1 MTPSLRILYI
11 GPLAGTCLDRAHAL
25 RRLGHDV
32 LHIDLRTWL
41 PATKWIDRIIWRAGG
56 QYFGN
61 FLAHT
66 VRRQFKSDS
75 FDLVYVDNGEL
86 VSPPVAN
93 SLKRMAKK
101 MVNLCLDDPT
111 GNRDMKRFTSYKLS
125 LPYYDLVAVMR
136 EPNVQEC
143 LRLGASRVIRLWFAA
158 DEISHRPRYLSEQDH
173 IKWDAE
179 VLFLGTWM
187 PERGPLLVQLVEL
200 GVPLT
205 IQGAHWQKAPEWPT
219 LQRFWRGGSI
229 AGDDYAKA
237 IQCAKI
243 NIGLVSEGNR
253 DQHTTRSLEIPA
265 LGSVLCAK
273 RTCEHEAL
281 YKEDEEA
288 VFWTTAEECAEKC
301 WLLLRNEKRRKE
313 IAEAGQRRYML
324 SDNRNEL
331 LMKKIIEG
339 AFQ

>member
-1 MTPSLRILYI
+1 MIASLRILYI
-11 GPLAGTCLDRAHAL
+11 GPVAGTCLDRANAL
-25 RRLGHDV
+25 RRLGHEV
-32 LHIDLRTWL
+32 SHIDLRTWL
-41 PATKWIDRIIWRAGG
+41 PTTKWIDRIIWRAGG
-56 QYFGN
+56 QYFGPL
-61 FLAHT
+61 LAHL
-66 VRRQFKSDS
+66 VRERFKPAS
-75 FDLVYVDNGEL
+75 FDLVYVDNGDL
-86 VSPPVAN
+86 VSPPVAKC
-93 SLKRMAKK
+93 LKTLAKK
-101 MVNLCLDDPT
+101 IVNLCLDDPT
-111 GNRDMKRFTSYKLS
+111 GSRDMKRFTSYRLS

-143 LRLGASRVIRLWFAA
+143 LRLGARRVIRLWFAA
-158 DEISHRPRYLSEQDH
+158 DEISHLPRHLSEQDH
-173 IKWDAE
+173 EKWDAE

-187 PERGPLLVQLVEL
+187 PERGPFLAHLVEL

-205 IQGAHWQKAPEWPT
+205 IQGAHWHKAPEWPT

-229 AGDDYAKA
+229 EGDDYAKA

-273 RTCEHEAL
+273 RTAEHEAL

-288 VFWTTAEECAEKC
+288 VFWATPEECAEKC
-301 WLLLRNEKRRKE
+301 RRLLGDERHRTQIAQSGHQRYLRN
-313 IAEAGQRRYML
+313 G
-324 SDNRNEL
+324 NRNEL
-331 LMKKIIEG
+331 LVTKIIEG